1 MARLE
6 QVSADELREYLDE
19 VTEKRPTLRLVV
31 GINYKEGVSQS
42 TLADWYAISRTT
54 VHNWLR
60 RLERLADEPFEEV
73 IFDAARPGR
82 PTKLSPD
89 QWDELVSILDESP
102 DEVGIDA
109 PHWSPKL
116 VQIRIR
122 EQFDVEYSRRHV
134 RELLNRAGFT
144 WKTARPQFAKG
155 DERAREAF
163 REAFKKTD
171 SSE

>member
-6 QVSADELREYLDE
+6 EVSADELRGHVDE

-42 TLADWYAISRTT
+42 ALADWYAISRTT
-54 VHNWLR
+54 VHNWLS
-60 RLERLADEPFEEV
+60 RLERLADEPFEDV
-73 IFDAARPGR
+73 IFDAERPGR
-82 PTKLSPD
+82 PAKISPE
-89 QWDELVSILDESP
+89 QWDELVSILEESP

-116 VQIRIR
+116 VQILIH
-122 EQFDVEYSRRHV
+122 EKFDVGYSRRHV

-144 WKTARPQFAKG
+144 WKTARLQFAKG
-155 DERAREAF
+155 DESARGAF
-163 REAFKKTD
+163 REEFKKTD